1 MSHSITIAVPL
12 YLNPAFQPGL
22 DVLSLWLAERGYSTQ
37 AIDRILA
44 HAAIHGTPT
53 GSPYLDA
60 DDEAGATDAF
70 VDGLEPVLGDSS
82 GWDDPSVFIDADSLR
97 EAAEAT
103 SEPEGD
109 RSIPGDAILVPPEFE
124 DLLDAP
130 ALSGGA
136 PQGDDAER
144 FKAGDRHSA
153 DALARIHLALY
164 GRSEPFHA

>member
-60 DDEAGATDAF
+60 EDESGAADAF
-70 VDGLEPVLGDSS
+70 ADGLESVSFDSPD
-82 GWDDPSVFIDADSLR
+82 WDDPGVFIDVDSIL
-97 EAAEAT
+97 EAAQGLDDA
-103 SEPEGD
+103 D
-109 RSIPGDAILVPPEFE
+109 RSIPAGAVLVPPELDD
-124 DLLDAP
+124 DLGLP
-130 ALSGGA
+130 SLSGGA
-136 PQGDDAER
+136 PEGRAEPAR
-144 FKAGDRHSA
+144 FDRHSPE
-153 DALARIHLALY
+153 ALARINLALY

>member
-1 MSHSITIAVPL
+1 MNHSTTAAVPL
-12 YLNPAFQPGL
+12 YRNPAFQPGL
-22 DVLSLWLAERGYSTQ
+22 DALSAFLAENQYSMH

-44 HAAIHGTPT
+44 HAAAHGTPT

-60 DDEAGATDAF
+60 EDESGATDAF
-70 VDGLEPVLGDSS
+70 VDGLDPVSGDSS
-82 GWDDPSVFIDADSLR
+82 GWDDPSVFLDADSLR

-103 SEPEGD
+103 PEPEAD

-124 DLLDAP
+124 DILGAP

-136 PQGDDAER
+136 PAGDDAER
-144 FKAGDRHSA
+144 FKPGDRHSA